1 MQINLPL
8 SLINF
13 KFITSDKE

>member
-13 KFITSDKE
+13 KFITGDKK